1 MTVLPLKYIGDN
13 TFRALRDVKDIEPG
27 TVAGWARQEHR
38 SAETHRHYF
47 ACIADAWA
55 NLREDVAAT
64 MPSPEHLRKGA
75 MIQAGYCTMTK
86 LAFKTNAEAIA
97 ACAFISALDTYAE
110 CGVNGTVAVI
120 RRATSQSMK
129 AMGKEEFQK
138 SKEAVLG
145 VISQLIG
152 AEVKEAA

>member
-1 MTVLPLKYIGDN
+1 MTTIPLKYEGDN
-13 TFRALRDVKDIEPG
+13 IFRALRPVKDIEVG

-38 SAETHRHYF
+38 SAESHRFYF
-47 ACIADAWA
+47 AAIADAWA

-64 MPSPEHLRKGA
+64 LPSAEHLRKWA
-75 MIQAGYCTMTK
+75 LIQSGYCAMTK

-138 SKEAVLG
+138 SKEAVLA

-152 AEVKEAA
+152 AEVCEAA